1 LLLAAAFAM
10 IIRSL
15 AAARLDRWN
24 LGAPVVMVLAGV
36 LVGLLNENS
45 IAAVLNTEAVQHAA
59 EIILAVL
66 LFVDATEVRGGR
78 LWGGYPRL
86 VTRVLLVAMPVS
98 LALAAL
104 LGWLLAGG
112 ALLRRGA
119 HRGPRGT
126 GAPVP
131 GRVEVV
137 RA

>member
-1 LLLAAAFAM
+1 M

-66 LFVDATEVRGGR
+66 LFVDATQGRGGR

-112 ALLRRGA
+112 ALLRRG
-119 HRGPRGT
+119 
-126 GAPVP
+126 
-131 GRVEVV
+131 
-137 RA
+137 